1 VIRHFPPARP
11 PSPGAHAAPARRARR
26 VPRRTGGTMAALL
39 VIGLIALLTQ
49 TAGVTATATPAARAS
64 AAADT
69 SCTGVTP
76 GFISPAGFIT
86 NSDRTQ
92 GGHLWWR
99 GSPSGGTCIGSV
111 IEWVQYNTTM
121 TKTWRVIIYSAGHP
135 GGQVVAQQTFT
146 LGRGW
151 YWWSFGVHQ
160 VFTGLTA
167 VCLTATDSFGTACL
181 DFGQP
186 HT

>member
-1 VIRHFPPARP
+1 MKRHFPATRP
-11 PSPGAHAAPARRARR
+11 SSPGAPPAPGRRARR
-26 VPRRTGGTMAALL
+26 VRRRAGGTLAALF

-49 TAGVTATATPAARAS
+49 TSSFTAAASPAARAS

-76 GFISPAGFIT
+76 GFIPAVGFIT
-86 NSDRTQ
+86 SPDRTQ

-99 GSPSGGTCIGSV
+99 GSPAGGTCVGSV

-135 GGQVVAQQTFT
+135 AGQVVAQQTFT
-146 LGRGW
+146 RGRGW

-160 VFTGLTA
+160 VFTGLSA
-167 VCLTATDSFGTACL
+167 VCVTATDAFGTACL
-181 DFGQP
+181 DFGQQ
-186 HT
+186 